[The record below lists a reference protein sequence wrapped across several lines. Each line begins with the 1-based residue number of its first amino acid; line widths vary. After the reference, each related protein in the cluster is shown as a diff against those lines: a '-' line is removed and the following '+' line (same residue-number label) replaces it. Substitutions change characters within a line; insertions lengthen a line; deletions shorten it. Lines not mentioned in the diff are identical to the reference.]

1 MTKKIT
7 KAIFPLG
14 GLGTRFLPAS
24 KAIPK
29 EMLTVVDKP
38 LIQYAVEEAAAAG
51 IEEFIFVIGTDKSTI
66 KNHFGSSP
74 DLEKTLLERGKT
86 ETLEVLRDIAKHG
99 KKITYVPQPEPAG
112 LGHAINCANHLIDGE
127 HVAVLLADDLIL
139 PQKNKK
145 PCLAEMISAWENL
158 GSQGNMLA
166 AIEVAPSEVS
176 SYGIISS
183 KPSSVADISEVT
195 GLVEKPEPKDAPS
208 TLAVIG
214 RYIIEPEVF
223 TEISKTKQ
231 GSQNEIQL
239 TDALAKRI
247 GAAPFY
253 ALTTDGIRYDC
264 GSKLGFVKANL
275 AYALRRSDLSDALK
289 NWLREQDFS

>member
-1 MTKKIT
+1 MPKKIT
-7 KAIFPLG
+7 KAIFPLA

-29 EMLTVVDKP
+29 EMLPVVDKP
-38 LIQYAVEEAAAAG
+38 LIQYAVEEAAATG
-51 IEEFIFVIGTDKSTI
+51 IEEFIFIVGKSQSAT
-66 KNHFGSSP
+66 KNHFSP
-74 DLEKTLLERGKT
+74 SPELEQTLLERGKT
-86 ETLEVLRDIAKHG
+86 ETLDVLSDIAKHG
-99 KKITYVPQPEPAG
+99 KKITYVTQDKPLG
-112 LGHAINCANHLIDGE
+112 LGHAINCASHLIDGE

-139 PQKNKK
+139 PQENKK
-145 PCLAEMISAWENL
+145 PCLAEMIEAWENL
-158 GSQGNMLA
+158 GSDGNMLA
-166 AIEVAPSEVS
+166 AIEVERNEVS

-183 KPSSVADISEVT
+183 TPSSVADISEVT

-214 RYIIEPEVF
+214 RYIIEPQVF
-223 TEISKTKQ
+223 TEISTTKQ
-231 GSQNEIQL
+231 DSKNEIQL